1 MRYELDLA
9 DEALADVDAI
19 LEWSEFRFG
28 GDGRDG
34 YEALISAAF
43 NGIIEDPKL
52 PGSHERN
59 DIRVGLRCLHLR
71 SCRDDVGGGVRRI
84 ANPRHLVIYR
94 CEGTVVQVVRLLHDA
109 MDISSQIIP
118 K

>member
-52 PGSHERN
+52 PGSHERE
-59 DIRVGLRCLHLR
+59 DLGRSVQIVHLR
-71 SCRDDVGGGVRRI
+71 TCRDEVKPGARRI
-84 ANPRHLVIYR
+84 AKPRHLVIYR

-118 K
+118 R

>member
-1 MRYELDLA
+1 MSYELDLA
-9 DEALADVDAI
+9 HEALADVNDI

-28 GDGRDG
+28 GDVRDS

-43 NGIIEDPKL
+43 DGIVEDPKL

-71 SCRDDVGGGVRRI
+71 SCRDDVGGGVRRV
-84 ANPRHLVIYR
+84 AKPRHLVIDR
-94 CEGTVVQVVRLLHDA
+94 CEGTVVQGVRLLHDT
-109 MDISSQIIP
+109 MDVSSQFIP
-118 K
+118 E